1 MGETGRDAAAC
12 RGRVGLT
19 RGIETALPLECDV
32 LQRQCFTDVHIH
44 THQISSEI
52 IQILISTQSTLL
64 VDN

>member
-1 MGETGRDAAAC
+1 MQL
-12 RGRVGLT
+12 RVGGEWGL
-19 RGIETALPLECDV
+19 RGGIEIALPLECDV
-32 LQRQCFTDVHIH
+32 LQRQCFTHVHLH